1 MWEPEFSELESKFLF
16 FCSKPLE
23 KVNGLPMLVLFYP
36 HRGKKVSQMEKR

>member
-23 KVNGLPMLVLFYP
+23 KVNGLPMLVLFFL